1 MTLEEMENAGVL
13 VRQADGSLL
22 LQLHVQPNAKRT
34 ELVGQHGDRLKLR
47 LAAPPV
53 DGKANERLVRW
64 AATYFEVRRTAVT
77 LVRGQSSRQKTLR
90 IQPG

>member
-53 DGKANERLVRW
+53 DGKANEHLVRW
-64 AATYFEVRRTAVT
+64 AAKYFEVRRTSVA
-77 LVRGQSSRQKTLR
+77 LIRGQSSRQKTLR